1 MFVLEVCYNLI
12 YCPLKNFLICNMKN
26 KHLLFQEVC
35 RAILCHKSTLQN
47 HKNYYLRKIFSSQ
60 FVISGSWSVCQWI
73 LVHKMAAFVQLTIFG
88 FVLDFVVYRQTSTV
102 VCTPQ
107 VALCWV
113 WSNGVVKNM
122 AYKLF
127 VSISILIKRDLL
139 TFTSETVALDLHL
152 TWEKRSLI
160 ETLGTLSTVTLRT
173 TI

>member
-1 MFVLEVCYNLI
+1 MVKETLYFRVWVLGLHSILI

-35 RAILCHKSTLQN
+35 CAILCHKSTLQN

-60 FVISGSWSVCQWI
+60 FVISGSWSVCQRI
-73 LVHKMAAFVQLTIFG
+73 LFRKMAAFVQLTIFG

-107 VALCWV
+107 VALSCV

-122 AYKLF
+122 AFKLF
-127 VSISILIKRDLL
+127 VSISILMHIKRDLL
-139 TFTSETVALDLHL
+139 TFTCETVALDLQNWH
-152 TWEKRSLI
+152 EKRDHW
-160 ETLGTLSTVTLRT
+160 
-173 TI
+173 